1 MSGYTRDVL
10 FVCRQNTARS
20 QMAEVLLNHMGGGK
34 FHAESAGIEAG
45 FSVNPLVVEV
55 MWEIGI
61 DISLRK
67 TKSVFDL
74 FLLNRSYNFVI
85 TVCDATSAEKCPV
98 FPGKARRLH
107 WSFPDP
113 STFEGSLEQ
122 VLEKTRGVREA
133 IRSTIVEF
141 ITEYGGQ
148 EQRSVISAL
157 NIL

>member
-20 QMAEVLLNHMGGGK
+20 QMAEALLNHMGGGK
-34 FHAESAGIEAG
+34 FHAESAGLEAG
-45 FSVNPLVVEV
+45 VSLNPLAVEA

-67 TKSVFDL
+67 TKNVFDL
-74 FLLNRSYNFVI
+74 FLLNRTYNFVI
-85 TVCDATSAEKCPV
+85 TVCDTASAEQCPI

-113 STFEGSLEQ
+113 SMFEGSHEQ
-122 VLEKTRGVREA
+122 MFEKTREVREA
-133 IRSTIVEF
+133 IRSKLVEF
-141 ITEYGGQ
+141 IAEYSGQ
-148 EQRSVISAL
+148 EEVKP
-157 NIL
+157 